1 MHLYENIGM
10 VRSEHRMK
18 VFFYITSLAMGGAE
32 MQCARLAVAL
42 KELYGCDVEL
52 IVNYPQLS
60 NERLLGP
67 IKDAGIP
74 VHGHSWKTVAGIIG
88 MYRLLKSGGSGS
100 VLFCYNAFPDFTG
113 AIIGRVAGIKNV
125 YAGVRSTYLPRVHIW
140 MERFVQRFLLRGTI
154 FNSHRA
160 REEFVDNHG
169 FTATKSLV
177 ISNAIPDTP
186 FRHDYSKQNDRVEV
200 ITVGTFKPPKDYH
213 TWLKVIAK
221 ARESNPKIHGIIVG
235 YGWQESSIR
244 DWINELH
251 LDDVVD
257 IVNGKGIEDIPQRL
271 AAADI
276 YLSTSISEGTSNS
289 IMEALRAGIPV
300 VATDVGDNRY
310 LIQEERSGF
319 IRNVSDEQLLA
330 EAVVELSQDPDM
342 RERFGA
348 NAVKNMKANHSIER
362 IASRY
367 YELLS
372 IAKQ

>member
-1 MHLYENIGM
+1 MHLYENLGM

-52 IVNYPQLS
+52 IVNYPKLS

-67 IKDAGIP
+67 IRDAGIP
-74 VHGHSWKTVAGIIG
+74 VHGHSWKTVAGVIG
-88 MYRLLKSGGSGS
+88 MYRLLKSDGSGS

-125 YAGVRSTYLPRVHIW
+125 YAGIRSTYLPRVHIW

-169 FTATKSLV
+169 FNATKSLV
-177 ISNAIPDTP
+177 ISNAIPDTS
-186 FRHDYSKQNDRVEV
+186 FRHDYSKQNDIVEV
-200 ITVGTFKPPKDYH
+200 ITVGTFKPPKDYL

-244 DWINELH
+244 GWINELH
-251 LDDVVD
+251 LDGVVD
-257 IVNGKGIEDIPQRL
+257 IVNGKGIGDIPQRL

-276 YLSTSISEGTSNS
+276 YLSTSIIEGTSNS

-310 LIQEERSGF
+310 LIQDGRSGF
-319 IRNVSDEQLLA
+319 ITGVGDVTALSEKI
-330 EAVVELSQDPDM
+330 VELSIDSVS
-342 RERFGA
+342 REQFGKEA
-348 NAVKNMKANHSIER
+348 MQYIQAAHSIR
-362 IASRY
+362 KIASQY
-367 YELLS
+367 ITL
-372 IAKQ
+372 IK